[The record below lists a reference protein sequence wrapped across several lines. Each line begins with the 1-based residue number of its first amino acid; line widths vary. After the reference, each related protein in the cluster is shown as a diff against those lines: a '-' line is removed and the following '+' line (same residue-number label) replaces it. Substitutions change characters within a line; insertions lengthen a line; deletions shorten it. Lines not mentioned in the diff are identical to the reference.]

1 MKRFTVIVNMRGY
14 NNERDDRLV
23 SSLERRD
30 RRLEGGRGFSFFD
43 GSRDI
48 LFDTT
53 KAEIAKRLVKNLR
66 KALKANRIRGSVEIV
81 DNEE

>member
-1 MKRFTVIVNMRGY
+1 MKRFTVVVNMRGFDS
-14 NNERDDRLV
+14 ERDDRLV

-30 RRLEGGRGFSFFD
+30 RRLEGGREFSFFD

-53 KAEIAKRLVKNLR
+53 KPEIAKRLVNNLR
-66 KALKANRIRGSVEIV
+66 KALKANRIRGSVKMFNNK
-81 DNEE
+81 D

>member
-1 MKRFTVIVNMRGY
+1 MKRFTVVVNMRGY

-23 SSLERRD
+23 DSLERRD
-30 RRLEGGRGFSFFD
+30 RRLEGGRGFSFGD

-66 KALKANRIRGSVEIV
+66 KALKANRIRGSVEII